1 MFLQHLLPVRRAGTD
16 DGIKLRVTP
25 IPVTVTY
32 DCMIGSNAQRSE
44 WEPLYIKDVLTPFE
58 VAGQMGQAQHF
69 ALCTFQNLYYTFQ
82 PWLSSQT
89 LLAH

>member
-44 WEPLYIKDVLTPFE
+44 WEPLYKDVLTPFE
-58 VAGQMGQAQHF
+58 VAGQMEQAQHF
-69 ALCTFQNLYYTFQ
+69 ALRTFQNLCYTFQ